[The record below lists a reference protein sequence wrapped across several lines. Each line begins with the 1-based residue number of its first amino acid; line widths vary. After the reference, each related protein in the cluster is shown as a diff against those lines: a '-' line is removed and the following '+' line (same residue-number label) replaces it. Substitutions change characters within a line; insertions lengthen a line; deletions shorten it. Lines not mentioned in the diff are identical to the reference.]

1 MSPSDGLTIVLLAPG
16 QMLDG
21 CGAPVDV
28 EVEEIVRLVD
38 VDVDV
43 APDDVCVAAGPVV
56 TRLGGA
62 GKITSC

>member
-1 MSPSDGLTIVLLAPG
+1 MLLAPG

-38 VDVDV
+38 VDVD
-43 APDDVCVAAGPVV
+43 PDDVGPDDVGVAAGPGLV
-56 TRLGGA
+56 RLVGA
-62 GKITSC
+62 GKITGC